1 MPLRSFETTAQVRGC
16 WWWSSAW
23 NWDHGV
29 LFQHTVHLAQCLSFH
44 SAVPKLDAQL
54 GSNTILTF
62 VKSCFE
68 SSVIFLIF

>member
-1 MPLRSFETTAQVRGC
+1 MPLREAEATCPGQGW

-44 SAVPKLDAQL
+44 SAVLRLDAQL
-54 GSNTILTF
+54 VQT
-62 VKSCFE
+62 
-68 SSVIFLIF
+68 